1 MVDLDV
7 PESGRNSNQNDVA
20 KDDPRLKMSAMPS
33 ADMNVESVLDLL
45 DDNDAEFKHFML
57 RKATIMTNMTHLAA

>member
-33 ADMNVESVLDLL
+33 NDMNVESVLDLL